1 MTNSKI
7 QVDFSTYA
15 NLHLPEIFAYDKLP
29 RKLRDKIK
37 NLNTQISCKT
47 VLQLWNMLHNEK
59 MVLQAIEQMD
69 EQLLKMENG
78 EAK

>member
-1 MTNSKI
+1 VTNSKI
-7 QVDFSTYA
+7 QTDFSTYRDWTQT
-15 NLHLPEIFAYDKLP
+15 EINAYDKLP
-29 RKLRDKIK
+29 RNLRDKIK

-69 EQLLKMENG
+69 EELLKMENG
-78 EAK
+78 EAG